1 MAIGVPRGRQALVVS
16 ATFTSLATLI
26 TVVRVYT
33 RAFLVKQMGADDWT
47 ILVSLCLS
55 WIFFGLF
62 VGETAYLMGEHYDK
76 VPPATFNKQMICFWA
91 SVPIYQA
98 TLISTKA
105 SILLQYKR
113 VFSTPRMRL
122 ACYYLLGF
130 LAVWG
135 TWTFLSAWLNC
146 LPVAKFW
153 NDSIYGYCLDKK
165 ALWFSNSSIHI
176 FTDTLILIYP
186 MPVLK
191 NLQLPL
197 RQKLALMCI
206 FALGVFVLVT
216 SVLRLRSLLVIADSS
231 DETYDNVGAATWSA
245 IECNVALMCASLP
258 ATRAFISRLL
268 PRFFSTG
275 RSKGTTN
282 PYNDGPRSRTTNHTG
297 FQASIAATNPQSP
310 RFQMNVMGGRA
321 DSPGGKDYLP
331 STLVG
336 EIKVT
341 TIVSQESV
349 VSPQDEYSSLR
360 RLIND

>member
-146 LPVAKFW
+146 LPVA
-153 NDSIYGYCLDKK
+153 N
-165 ALWFSNSSIHI
+165 IHI